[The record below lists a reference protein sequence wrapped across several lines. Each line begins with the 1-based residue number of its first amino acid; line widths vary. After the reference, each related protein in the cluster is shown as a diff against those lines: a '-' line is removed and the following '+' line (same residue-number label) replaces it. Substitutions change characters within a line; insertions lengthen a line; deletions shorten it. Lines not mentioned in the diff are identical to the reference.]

1 MSCGIYR
8 IINKING
15 HSYIGLSNNIEK
27 RFKDHISKAFNLN
40 DKEKDNVLYKAIR
53 KYGKDNFYYEILEE
67 CPPEQL
73 KEKEIYYINL
83 YNTYKNRED
92 YNETPG
98 GDLVGE
104 RSIHKGENH
113 GKAIL
118 TDEEVIFC
126 RKCYSEG
133 LRSRNIW
140 EQYFKSKISYDSFLK
155 VWHGQTW
162 KHIMPEVFKNNPHR
176 GRYTFEDCQKIR
188 KLYYD
193 REKPITLNEFL
204 KTEECFVGYGTLWKM
219 INNPEF
225 YKNK

>member
-27 RFKDHISKAFNLN
+27 RFKDHINKAFNLN
-40 DKEKDNVLYKAIR
+40 DKEKDKILYKAIR

-104 RSIHKGENH
+104 RGIHKGENH

-133 LRSRNIW
+133 SRSRNIW

-155 VWHGQTW
+155 VWHG
-162 KHIMPEVFKNNPHR
+162 
-176 GRYTFEDCQKIR
+176 
-188 KLYYD
+188 
-193 REKPITLNEFL
+193 
-204 KTEECFVGYGTLWKM
+204 
-219 INNPEF
+219 
-225 YKNK
+225 